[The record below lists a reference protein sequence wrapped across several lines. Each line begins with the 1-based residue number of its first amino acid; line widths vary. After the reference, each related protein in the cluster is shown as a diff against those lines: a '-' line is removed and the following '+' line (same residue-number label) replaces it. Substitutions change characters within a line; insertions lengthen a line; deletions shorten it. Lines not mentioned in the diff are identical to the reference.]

1 MRHLVVLHL
10 GSGRIGG
17 FGSDSLRGFGLLHNA
32 CDVHLMLIQNAAH
45 VRFRLLWRTRGTSRA
60 VFPAGVGYHRNRLCF
75 RRDEV
80 FVELAARLLESCGLV
95 VESYPVV
102 VVGSDSVGTP
112 EYVVD
117 VVFFNSH
124 SVEDRVCIGRL
135 VLENT
140 TREQVVNVRNVEGT
154 VYRCYHQL
162 LEAGD
167 DGIGYLLVL

>member
-1 MRHLVVLHL
+1 M
-10 GSGRIGG
+10 
-17 FGSDSLRGFGLLHNA
+17 
-32 CDVHLMLIQNAAH
+32 
-45 VRFRLLWRTRGTSRA
+45 
-60 VFPAGVGYHRNRLCF
+60 
-75 RRDEV
+75 
-80 FVELAARLLESCGLV
+80 
-95 VESYPVV
+95 
-102 VVGSDSVGTP
+102 GTP

-135 VLENT
+135 VLKNT
-140 TREQVVNVRNVEGT
+140 AREQVVNVRNVEGT